1 MPEPMITTTAMHP
14 MMNFPCG
21 RHVWFSEQKL
31 MLAQSLWVSQVPL
44 WILFHS
50 AACVVF
56 CSGVCVGATV
66 VVSRLPKCLS
76 AVLIGPYRWGE
87 LNSCQNPP
95 TPGIMANSVSPR
107 LRPSVA
113 ALDGSPIRWG
123 ELSSWN
129 TPPTPG
135 IMETRV
141 SSMLRSSVLLAALA
155 WFPWMD
161 LESFVCGC
169 LVAPSITWT
178 ANESFPCGG
187 GLVGSPVVWPDLE
200 SVPMM
205 AIPIIRQ
212 LALQS
217 DGEMLAVICT
227 MVSFFSSFF
236 F

>member
-14 MMNFPCG
+14 MMNLPCG
-21 RHVWFSEQKL
+21 RHVWFSVQKL
-31 MLAQSLWVSQVPL
+31 MLAQSLSVSQVPL

-50 AACVVF
+50 DA
-56 CSGVCVGATV
+56 CVGATL

-87 LNSCQNPP
+87 LNSWKNPP

-113 ALDGSPIRWG
+113 ALEGSPISWG

-141 SSMLRSSVLLAALA
+141 SSILRSSVPLAAASLG
-155 WFPWMD
+155 P
-161 LESFVCGC
+161 
-169 LVAPSITWT
+169 PS
-178 ANESFPCGG
+178 S
-187 GLVGSPVVWPDLE
+187 GLTSCPFL
-200 SVPMM
+200 
-205 AIPIIRQ
+205 
-212 LALQS
+212 
-217 DGEMLAVICT
+217 
-227 MVSFFSSFF
+227 
-236 F
+236 

>member
-21 RHVWFSEQKL
+21 RHVWFLEQKL
-31 MLAQSLWVSQVPL
+31 MSAHSSWVSQVPL

-56 CSGVCVGATV
+56 HSGACVGATV
-66 VVSRLPKCLS
+66 VVSRLPKCLN

-87 LNSCQNPP
+87 LISCQNPP

-141 SSMLRSSVLLAALA
+141 SSMLRSSLRRPPGSPSLERPSSPSCAAASLLLPSLGRLTNHSLAAAASLG
-155 WFPWMD
+155 
-161 LESFVCGC
+161 L
-169 LVAPSITWT
+169 PS
-178 ANESFPCGG
+178 S
-187 GLVGSPVVWPDLE
+187 GLTSSPSL
-200 SVPMM
+200 
-205 AIPIIRQ
+205 
-212 LALQS
+212 
-217 DGEMLAVICT
+217 
-227 MVSFFSSFF
+227 
-236 F
+236 